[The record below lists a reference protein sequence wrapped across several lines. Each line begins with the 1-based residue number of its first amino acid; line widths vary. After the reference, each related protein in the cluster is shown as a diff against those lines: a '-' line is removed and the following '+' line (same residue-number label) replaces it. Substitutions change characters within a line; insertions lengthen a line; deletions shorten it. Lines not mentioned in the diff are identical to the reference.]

1 MPEHGRAARILGAS
15 AAALLAALLAA
26 PAASGQTDEVPPPT
40 SPDDVAPPGDGADGR
55 WAGSALHSPEGG
67 TLRQEVF
74 TVAGEFHYQRMGP
87 ADQIAQAT
95 IQVVDDPSDD
105 FTPGEACILPPPAV
119 VPGTGE
125 ETNDEPGGFTTA
137 DLRFSVD
144 VEVPCNGRYLVQAEA
159 RLNDPQRPPFTLER
173 SFVLAAL
180 PAAVT
185 EVDAKV
191 RDDERKAVVTFTPLP
206 PDQLDPDATG
216 YVVERSGPAAAGEGR
231 FDDVGTLGLDD
242 EPRFVDDL
250 AAQEAGSYTYR
261 VRAVRAG
268 ADGDVRSSI
277 IDTATA
283 DIELEGDPTSPTT
296 TEGEA
301 EVDTRGGSIR
311 VPSRATSTRRRSTT
325 TRQGP
330 PTTLDTGFE
339 ESLDYG
345 DGELGQELADEPVAG
360 GQSVVRD
367 EEDTVDLAV
376 PAAGALVMLGWAG
389 HIVYLNRLAKQL

>member
-1 MPEHGRAARILGAS
+1 MPEHGRIARILGAS

-40 SPDDVAPPGDGADGR
+40 SPDDVAPPGDDAGGR
-55 WAGSALHSPEGG
+55 WAGSGLHAPFDVDGT
-67 TLRQEVF
+67 TLRQETF
-74 TVAGEFHYQRMGP
+74 TVAGEFHYERMGP

-105 FTPGEACILPPPAV
+105 FTPGEACLLPPPVV

-125 ETNDEPGGFTTA
+125 DTDGQFTTA
-137 DLRFSVD
+137 DLRFAVD

-185 EVDAKV
+185 EVGAKV
-191 RDDERKAVVTFTPLP
+191 RDDERKAVVTFTPLTA
-206 PDQLDPDATG
+206 DQLDPDATG
-216 YVVERSGPAAAGEGR
+216 YVVERSGPAVAGEGR

-242 EPRFVDDL
+242 EPRLVDDL
-250 AAQEAGSYTYR
+250 AAQEAGTYTYR

-283 DIELEGDPTSPTT
+283 AIELEGDPTSPTT
-296 TEGEA
+296 TA
-301 EVDTRGGSIR
+301 DSQVNTRGGSIR

-325 TRQGP
+325 ARQGP

>member
-1 MPEHGRAARILGAS
+1 MPEHRRTARILGAS

-26 PAASGQTDEVPPPT
+26 PAALGQADQLPAPTPP
-40 SPDDVAPPGDGADGR
+40 DVAPPGDRAAGR
-55 WAGSALHSPEGG
+55 WAGSELHAPEGG
-67 TLRQEVF
+67 TLREEAF
-74 TVAGEFHYQRMGP
+74 AVAGEFHYERIGP

-105 FTPGEACILPPPAV
+105 FTPGEACLLPPPAV

-125 ETNDEPGGFTTA
+125 ETDDRRDFTTA

-144 VEVPCNGRYLVQAEA
+144 VEVPCNGRYLVRAEA

-180 PAAVT
+180 PAVVT
-185 EVDAKV
+185 DVDAKV
-191 RDDERKAVVTFTPLP
+191 RDGERKAVVTFTPLT

-216 YVVERSGPAAAGEGR
+216 YVVERSGPSAEGQAR
-231 FDDVGTLGLDD
+231 FDDVGTLALDD
-242 EPRFVDDL
+242 EPRYVDDL
-250 AAQEAGSYTYR
+250 AAMAAGSYTYR

-268 ADGDVRSSI
+268 AEGEVRSSI
-277 IDTATA
+277 IDSATA
-283 DIELEGDPTSPTT
+283 GIELEGDPTVPTT
-296 TEGEA
+296 TRGS
-301 EVDTRGGSIR
+301 EVNTRGDSNR
-311 VPSRATSTRRRSTT
+311 VPSRATATRGRATT

-339 ESLDYG
+339 ETLDYG
-345 DGELGQELADEPVAG
+345 DGVVGQELADEPVAG

-367 EEDTVDLAV
+367 EGETVDLAV
-376 PAAGALVMLGWAG
+376 PAAGALVLLGWAG